1 MRGLRYAVRMAGT
14 PKTDEDRQAYLDA
27 LCETGVQTYAL
38 RKAGLSY
45 SSLQGWRKDPEFVE
59 AEQLAKEEA
68 ADLLEVEAFRR
79 AHHGVTRT
87 KYNGTGKDAV
97 EYEEQAYSDTL
108 LIFLLKGAKP
118 DKFKERVASEISG
131 AGGKPI
137 EMNDTTAAARL
148 AAILES
154 AKHRAADDELFG

>member
-1 MRGLRYAVRMAGT
+1 MAT

-38 RKAGLSY
+38 QKSGNSRAALIK
-45 SSLQGWRKDPEFVE
+45 WREDPQFLE
-59 AEQLAKEEA
+59 AEQASREEA
-68 ADLLEVEAFRR
+68 ADLLEAEAFRR

-87 KYNGTGKDAV
+87 KFNGTGKDAV
-97 EYEEQAYSDTL
+97 EYEETAYSDTL
-108 LIFLLKGAKP
+108 MIFLLKGARP
-118 DKFKERVASEISG
+118 DKFKERTATELSG

-148 AAILES
+148 AAILDS
-154 AKHRAADDELFG
+154 AKQRAADSDELFD

>member
-1 MRGLRYAVRMAGT
+1 MAT

-38 RKAGLSY
+38 RKSGNVY
-45 SSLQGWRKDPEFVE
+45 GSLKKWREDAQFLE

-68 ADLLEVEAFRR
+68 ADLLEAEAVRR
-79 AHHGVTRT
+79 AHDGVTRT
-87 KYNGTGKDAV
+87 KFAGSGENMR
-97 EYEEQAYSDTL
+97 EYEEQQYSDTL

-118 DKFKERVASEISG
+118 DKFKERTSTELG
-131 AGGKPI
+131 GMNGKPI

-148 AAILES
+148 AAILDS
-154 AKHRAADDELFG
+154 AKQRSTQPAVDDELFG

>member
-1 MRGLRYAVRMAGT
+1 MAGT

-38 RKAGLSY
+38 RKAGQSY
-45 SSLQGWRKDPEFVE
+45 SSLQKWRQDPQFLE
-59 AEQLAKEEA
+59 AEQLAKDEA
-68 ADLLEVEAFRR
+68 ADLLEAEAFRR
-79 AHHGVTRT
+79 AHQGVTRT
-87 KYNGTGKDAV
+87 KFNGTGKDAV

-108 LIFLLKGAKP
+108 MIFLLKGARP
-118 DKFKERVASEISG
+118 DKFKERTSTELSG

-148 AAILES
+148 AAILDS
-154 AKHRAADDELFG
+154 AKQRAASADDDLFE